1 MTSGEPA
8 RGRARPTSV
17 TETLVAGAVVRAA
30 PEKLDMSAD
39 QAVTQLY
46 SSHYRSLVRLA
57 GLLVRD
63 EPTAEDVVQ
72 ECFIAVHGRW
82 HRLREEGKALAYL
95 KQAVINRSR
104 SVLRHRV
111 VADRYEPKPEP
122 APPSAEHGAIALL
135 ERTAVISALRA
146 LPHRQRQAI
155 VLRFYADLS
164 EAQIAELMGIS
175 KGAVKSHTARGMAAL
190 RMVLEQTA

>member
-1 MTSGEPA
+1 MTGFRPA
-8 RGRARPTSV
+8 DETV
-17 TETLVAGAVVRAA
+17 TE
-30 PEKLDMSAD
+30 
-39 QAVTQLY
+39 LY
-46 SSHYRSLVRLA
+46 SNHYRSLVRLA
-57 GLLVRD
+57 RLLVRD
-63 EPTAEDVVQ
+63 EPTAEEVVQ
-72 ECFIAVHGRW
+72 DCFIAMRDGW
-82 HRLREEGKALAYL
+82 GNLSDETKALAYL

-146 LPHRQRQAI
+146 LPRRQRQAI

-175 KGAVKSHTARGMAAL
+175 KGAVKSHTSRGMSAL
-190 RMVLEQTA
+190 RAILEQTA